1 LHRAAS
7 AKDGT
12 IYVTNDS
19 TGPGGGQVI
28 AIRP

>member
-1 LHRAAS
+1 VAV

-12 IYVTNDS
+12 IYVTNFS
-19 TGPGGGQVI
+19 ILPGGGQVI